1 MANDFKTQQIEAPQV
16 TADPFHA
23 DRLFSKQLEVV
34 KEFWKN
40 IVCADDFRAAKW
52 SQGSLT
58 YILYHSTRDAETF
71 VIGVIG
77 SDGLPLSHHSYLKDK
92 VGTGKYYEDTLSNL
106 PYGRKGRALEVTVVK
121 S

>member
-52 SQGSLT
+52 SQGSGENKGLLSGKPH
-58 YILYHSTRDAETF
+58 LYS
-71 VIGVIG
+71 V
-77 SDGLPLSHHSYLKDK
+77 P
-92 VGTGKYYEDTLSNL
+92 
-106 PYGRKGRALEVTVVK
+106 
-121 S
+121 

>member
-40 IVCADDFRAAKW
+40 IV
-52 SQGSLT
+52 
-58 YILYHSTRDAETF
+58 
-71 VIGVIG
+71 
-77 SDGLPLSHHSYLKDK
+77 
-92 VGTGKYYEDTLSNL
+92 
-106 PYGRKGRALEVTVVK
+106 
-121 S
+121 